1 MEQFSRIVSGKG
13 ANCATLALVLAGGS
27 GKRLR
32 GLTEWRA
39 KPAVP
44 FGGHYRTVDFTLS
57 NCLNSGVRQIALLTQ
72 YKSQSLIRHIHHSWG
87 FLRRELDEF
96 IEIWPAQQRLG
107 ERWYAG
113 TVDAVYQNRDLIE
126 ALDPDLILVLAGDHV
141 YSMDYSKMIEQH
153 LANRAHV
160 TVGCVEVPLAEA
172 RSFGILGVDRDA
184 RIRSFI
190 EKPDRPLPPSGKRD
204 VALAS
209 MGIYVFDRSFL
220 FERMER
226 DAADERSCHDFG
238 YSLIPGAIVTA
249 RAFAYEFRDSRDPR
263 MPGYWR
269 DVGTVDNYWRAHMDL
284 LEEPPKLDLY
294 DESWPIWTERSGYA
308 PARVAS
314 RVRVSSAI
322 LAPGCVVS
330 GDVYRSVVSTGCRI
344 GARSRISE
352 CVLLPGSS
360 VGKNCVLDRVI
371 VDSQCEI
378 PDNTVIGGTLLDGSG
393 AGYYLSPSSVVL
405 VPHSG
410 RAPRPGTAAARL
422 VA

>member
-1 MEQFSRIVSGKG
+1 MEQFSRIASSKG
-13 ANCATLALVLAGGS
+13 ANAATLALVLAGGS

-126 ALDPDLILVLAGDHV
+126 ALDPDLILVLAGDHI
-141 YSMDYSKMIEQH
+141 YSMDYSRMIAEH
-153 LANRAHV
+153 IAHRADV
-160 TVGCVEVPLAEA
+160 TVGCVEVPAAEVHG
-172 RSFGILGVDRDA
+172 FGILGVDRDA
-184 RIRSFI
+184 RIRSFV
-190 EKPDRPLPPSGKRD
+190 EKPDRPPPSAVRHD

-226 DAADERSCHDFG
+226 DAADERSRHDFG
-238 YSLIPGAIVTA
+238 YSLIPAAIGTA
-249 RAFAYEFRDSRDPR
+249 RAFAYDFRDARDPEL
-263 MPGYWR
+263 PGYWR
-269 DVGTVDNYWRAHMDL
+269 DVGTVDSYWRAHMDL
-284 LEEPPKLDLY
+284 LEEPPRLDLY
-294 DESWPIWTERSGYA
+294 DASWPIWTERSGHA

-352 CVLLPGSS
+352 CVLLPGCSI
-360 VGKNCVLDRVI
+360 GQNCVLDRVI
-371 VDSQCEI
+371 VDCNCEI
-378 PDNTVIGGTLLDGSG
+378 PDNSVIGGSLVEGTDSG
-393 AGYYLSPSSVVL
+393 YFLSPAGVVL
-405 VPHSG
+405 VPHG
-410 RAPRPGTAAARL
+410 GPTPRHRTAAARM

>member
-1 MEQFSRIVSGKG
+1 MEHFSRVVSGKG
-13 ANCATLALVLAGGS
+13 ANRALALVLAGGS

-57 NCLNSGVRQIALLTQ
+57 NCLNSGVRRIALLTQ

-113 TVDAVYQNRDLIE
+113 TVDAVHQNRDLIE
-126 ALDPDLILVLAGDHV
+126 ALDPDVILVLAGDHV
-141 YSMDYSKMIEQH
+141 YSMDYSPMIEQH
-153 LANRAHV
+153 VANRADV

-172 RSFGILGVDRDA
+172 DGYGILGVDRDA
-184 RIRSFI
+184 RIRSFV
-190 EKPDRPLPPSGKRD
+190 EKPDRPLPPPGKRD

-226 DAADERSCHDFG
+226 DAADERSRHDFG
-238 YSLIPGAIVTA
+238 YSLIPAAIGTA
-249 RAFAYEFRDSRDPR
+249 RAFAYDFRDSHDPR
-263 MPGYWR
+263 LPGYWR
-269 DVGTVDNYWRAHMDL
+269 DVGTVDSYWQAHMDL
-284 LEEPPKLDLY
+284 LEESPRLDLY
-294 DESWPIWTERSGYA
+294 DESWPIWTERSGHA

-322 LAPGCVVS
+322 LAPGCIVS
-330 GDVYRSVVSTGCRI
+330 GDVYRSVVSAGCRI

-360 VGKNCVLDRVI
+360 VGKNCVLDRAI
-371 VDSQCEI
+371 VDSHCEI
-378 PDNTVIGGTLLDGSG
+378 PDNSVIGGALLDGSD
-393 AGYYLSPSSVVL
+393 AGYYLSPAGVVL
-405 VPHSG
+405 VPHGG
-410 RAPRPGTAAARL
+410 RMSRDGTAAARM